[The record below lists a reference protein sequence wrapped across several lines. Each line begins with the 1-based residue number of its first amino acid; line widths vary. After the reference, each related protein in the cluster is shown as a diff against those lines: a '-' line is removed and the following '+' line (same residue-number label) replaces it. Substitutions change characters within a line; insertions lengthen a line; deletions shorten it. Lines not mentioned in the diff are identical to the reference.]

1 MCKAVDFFGQH
12 FLVIVLPRPDFG
24 GNSGGEMNGYQ
35 RWMAI
40 TVSILQKKFLR
51 SVDPKQPKNVKFSL
65 WSIIETF
72 PRGCMTFQGRCAPFF
87 HSLRCRKGA
96 HVEAKFLP
104 YTQQNPITTHTNTT
118 TLFRFAI
125 QLRSSSL
132 FTKGAVYKYD
142 ISMTL
147 GGILDLFKKILLL
160 SVSWQSI
167 LTMGM

>member
-1 MCKAVDFFGQH
+1 MAHVQGGDCFCLRYSLSDEPWRIKLTQKTTEMDFCVVFCALSNQ
-12 FLVIVLPRPDFG
+12 
-24 GNSGGEMNGYQ
+24 
-35 RWMAI
+35 
-40 TVSILQKKFLR
+40 
-51 SVDPKQPKNVKFSL
+51 VKFSL

-96 HVEAKFLP
+96 HVEAKFP
-104 YTQQNPITTHTNTT
+104 FYTQQNPIKTHTNTT